1 MNEDFI
7 DNLLQEHKSKT
18 GCPSPSDV
26 AEMFKGLLGL
36 LFCDYRED
44 NLYTRAQVILAFQQ
58 NKMALTDLLL
68 KNDIEDRTGVHQIA
82 DGFFDRLPVV
92 HKLLHLDI
100 QAIFDGDPAASSKKE
115 VVRSYPGF
123 FAMAAY
129 RIAHELHL
137 MGVRDIPRIITE
149 YAHSK
154 TGIDI
159 HPGAIIGNSFC
170 IDHGTGL
177 VIGETATI
185 GSNVKIY
192 QGVTLGALSVR
203 KKDANNKRHPT
214 ILDNCVI
221 YSGATILGGETVIG
235 KDSII
240 GGNVWLT
247 RSVPDGS
254 KVYYQAKMSMEGD
267 EQTDTYI
274 FKGYA
279 K

>member
-1 MNEDFI
+1 MNDDFI
-7 DNLLQEHKSKT
+7 DKLLNEHKSKT
-18 GCPSPSDV
+18 GCPSPAEV
-26 AEMFKGLLGL
+26 AEFFKDLLGL
-36 LFCDYRED
+36 LFCDYTND
-44 NLYTRAQVILAFQQ
+44 TLYTRAQVVVAYQQ
-58 NKMALTDLLL
+58 NKMALVDLLL
-68 KNDIEDRTGVHQIA
+68 KNDIEDKSGVHQIA
-82 DGFFDRLPVV
+82 DGFFERLPIV
-92 HKLLHLDI
+92 HSLLHLDI
-100 QAIFDGDPAASSKKE
+100 EAIYEGDPAASSKKE

-159 HPGAIIGNSFC
+159 HPGAIIGKSFC
-170 IDHGTGL
+170 IDHGTGI
-177 VIGETATI
+177 VIGETAAI
-185 GSNVKIY
+185 GNNVKLY

-214 ILDNCVI
+214 IQNNCVV
-221 YSGATILGGETVIG
+221 YSGATILGGETIIG

-247 RSVPDGS
+247 RSVPEGS
-254 KVYYQAKMSMEGD
+254 KIYYQAKMSMEGN
-267 EQTDTYI
+267 ETTDTFI
-274 FKGYA
+274 FKGFA